1 MCTLEMWCTLGLV
14 IKSQVN
20 VVGECV
26 SVVNEVTYK
35 DLTGLN

>member
-1 MCTLEMWCTLGLV
+1 MYPRTVVYTGAGYQN
-14 IKSQVN
+14 QVN

-26 SVVNEVTYK
+26 SVVNEITCK